1 MTDEVLETS
10 ILLLFASTGEVF
22 ATSNDIFLTKR
33 FSSFSLDSW
42 YSDSQFIA
50 GAGGIDFMLMLCSI
64 WLNYSRPQ
72 FPELPELSPELLP
85 EGWPKPDR
93 LLRPELL
100 NFDSSPSKSYELLND
115 YTVDSFLARELFLLL
130 GF

>member
-1 MTDEVLETS
+1 
-10 ILLLFASTGEVF
+10 
-22 ATSNDIFLTKR
+22 
-33 FSSFSLDSW
+33 
-42 YSDSQFIA
+42 
-50 GAGGIDFMLMLCSI
+50 MLMLCSI
-64 WLNYSRPQ
+64 WLNYSRPE
-72 FPELPELSPELLP
+72 FPEFLPELSPELLP